1 MTNQYLL
8 LNRFFTRNTLQQMI
22 DEDNLH
28 IFIATKKKYNIDSQL
43 NNRNTITALYNI
55 LKKSYQNEYY
65 FKNTLLNKLLLGVHS
80 INTTIAL
87 TELPIAKSK
96 ADFVLINGKGVVY
109 EIKTDLD
116 KLDRLNSQ
124 IDNYYKAFSY
134 VVVVTTE
141 NYYEQVIKKI
151 NNKNVGVYI
160 LTLRG
165 TINKKRLPIE
175 DRSNLSKDVMF
186 KILRKNEYQ
195 KILIKHFGIL
205 PNVSQFKF
213 YQSCKELFENL
224 PLDVVFH
231 DFIDQLKSRIKIDK
245 KNFLNVP
252 YELKFLIYFL
262 NLKNYD
268 YLKLTDFLNN
278 EKGDDNVLS
287 YL

>member
-245 KNFLNVP
+245 RNFLNVP